1 MAPIPLLEQRAGDE
15 EVAAKWAVLGDGH
28 RASSMELS
36 RSVVYAIAG
45 ILTWL
50 TSGGLTYGSDTFGPL
65 YTRLVD
71 EHQWHNL
78 CPNSTDFS
86 VVCPEQEVQ
95 LQSVYSTGVLMT
107 VLGQVVFGAL
117 LDTIGPRYMTLL
129 AYMFSI
135 AGNICM
141 AVADAANG
149 KEGLLVAGYA
159 LIGFGGMGILLASLQ
174 LSTLFQKPEI
184 YISYVYV
191 LLMTHVSRASFFW
204 AYTIVIVEAMGLVF
218 YIFPVHN
225 VVSESPVVAIP
236 GFSLKAPRVD
246 KSKLKQLWTGLKTQI
261 KRKDMLSFMA
271 LGSMLYLIIVF
282 AGGAIPSIV
291 TSLAHHDAHLKNLYT
306 NYLYPL
312 TAYVTGVL
320 FALLSGSFMLPS
332 LPAQNLS
339 FVLMAAAQG
348 FLNSMQYVYIM
359 HCFPHELYGVLSG
372 LVTLCVFAYGL
383 LSYALTPLTQYA
395 FDGNNNFVFLIL
407 LATTIL
413 AVFLVRFLREESEC
427 HDLQLHLNDI
437 EFDDDLDF
445 EHFQVVA
452 ASTPV

>member
-50 TSGGLTYGSDTFGPL
+50 TSGGLTYG
-65 YTRLVD
+65 
-71 EHQWHNL
+71 
-78 CPNSTDFS
+78 

-184 YISYVYV
+184 YISFLVAAFGCSGYVYV

-306 NYLYPL
+306 NY
-312 TAYVTGVL
+312 
-320 FALLSGSFMLPS
+320 FGSFMLPS

>member
-1 MAPIPLLEQRAGDE
+1 
-15 EVAAKWAVLGDGH
+15 
-28 RASSMELS
+28 
-36 RSVVYAIAG
+36 
-45 ILTWL
+45 
-50 TSGGLTYGSDTFGPL
+50 
-65 YTRLVD
+65 
-71 EHQWHNL
+71 
-78 CPNSTDFS
+78 
-86 VVCPEQEVQ
+86 
-95 LQSVYSTGVLMT
+95 
-107 VLGQVVFGAL
+107 
-117 LDTIGPRYMTLL
+117 MTLL

-141 AVADAANG
+141 AVVDAANG
-149 KEGLLVAGYA
+149 TVAGYA
-159 LIGFGGMGILLASLQ
+159 LIGFDGMGILLASLQ

-184 YISYVYV
+184 YTSFLVAAFGCSGYVYV
-191 LLMTHVSRASFFW
+191 LLMTHVSRASAYNIFW
-204 AYTIVIVEAMGLVF
+204 RIVIVEAMGLVF
-218 YIFPVHN
+218 YIFPVHH

-291 TSLAHHDAHLKNLYT
+291 TSLAHHNAHLKNLYT

-427 HDLQLHLNDI
+427 HDLQLHLND
-437 EFDDDLDF
+437 
-445 EHFQVVA
+445 
-452 ASTPV
+452 